1 MLFRSREDECIRLLG
16 TAQGD
21 SVIVLGKVG
30 MWLLV
35 LLFNVCV
42 QHHHTSVRNR
52 GYLRFYRDTR
62 VLKHLPLTVHS
73 TGMFSPIQKRV
84 KHTWYV
90 VACSE
95 RQFLFFTTR
104 WRHPFE
110 N

>member
-1 MLFRSREDECIRLLG
+1 MFQVAYVALAVALGVACMLKLGREDECIRLLG

-52 GYLRFYRDTR
+52 EIGRASWRER
-62 VLKHLPLTVHS
+62 V
-73 TGMFSPIQKRV
+73 
-84 KHTWYV
+84 
-90 VACSE
+90 
-95 RQFLFFTTR
+95 
-104 WRHPFE
+104 
-110 N
+110 